1 MADPIAGVAARS
13 YSGGARRLDPV
24 PLGPHN
30 QSMGFLL
37 KIILFGVA
45 IYAVWKTFARWKG
58 LYDRFVGNPQD
69 PAPPVR
75 PPTPPPAGS
84 ATATRKAVIE
94 DTVQCAGCGA
104 YISAGAEKCGH
115 CGRLRP

>member
-1 MADPIAGVAARS
+1 LAPDARQ
-13 YSGGARRLDPV
+13 LDPA

-30 QSMGFLL
+30 RSMGFLL

-58 LYDRFVGNPQD
+58 LYDRFVGNPQE
-69 PAPPVR
+69 PVR
-75 PPTPPPAGS
+75 PTPPPAASPAAPRPS
-84 ATATRKAVIE
+84 AEAQVSARKAVIE

-104 YISAGAEKCGH
+104 YISADAEKCGH
-115 CGRLRP
+115 CGRLRG